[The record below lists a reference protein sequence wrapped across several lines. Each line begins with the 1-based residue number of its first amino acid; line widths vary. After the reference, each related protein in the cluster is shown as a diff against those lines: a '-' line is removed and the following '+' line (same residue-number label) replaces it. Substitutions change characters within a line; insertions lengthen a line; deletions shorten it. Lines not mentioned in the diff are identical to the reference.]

1 MTKLKFEFM
10 DGLIISND
18 EKVLEKVIHSLIEE
32 LDKEGFSYE
41 EINQFILIKVKQYLV
56 M

>member
-10 DGLIISND
+10 DGLIIAND
-18 EKVLEKVIHSLIEE
+18 EKTLEKVIHNLTKE

-41 EINQFILIKVKQYLV
+41 EINQFILIKVKQYLN
-56 M
+56 

>member
-10 DGLIISND
+10 DGLIIAND
-18 EKVLEKVIHSLIEE
+18 EKTLEKVIHRLTEE